1 MQLSFGGSKSSA
13 VTSIGGLKMPGTY
26 TIAKKKPASGLGSLP
41 AYNQSLTSA
50 YNKMKSIS
58 SAKPVVAPVV
68 KSASKKPVA
77 SKPVSVGGVK
87 VTTASKKP
95 VTSVGG
101 GGTVSGGGGG
111 VATVSGVGS
120 VGATG
125 VNNANA
131 LSLATKS
138 SNAYYTGAEAGF
150 AKTRDDA
157 IAEITKNYNQA
168 VADGKISIQD
178 ARDAFAE
185 SVKQFDS
192 QYYNDAQLTNTTA
205 FSRGLGN
212 SQQMA
217 GLMLGDASRRNTN
230 VNGSASERDKQ
241 INALNTRIAALTSQ
255 KNADVLLENKD
266 YNYNITQARAEANKM
281 LFDAQANMLGSGGG
295 SGGGGGGYSSGG
307 GGSRGGSSI
316 STKSSG
322 GSGGGSGALPD
333 AYKQYLTTKTNTAL
347 DQYNSRA
354 QNLGKKSVVQTKYV
368 NPIVNATH
376 NYAPQPGNN
385 PNLSAYDKW
394 KILKT
399 DFGL

>member
-1 MQLSFGGSKSSA
+1 MQLSFGGSKTGSG
-13 VTSIGGLKMPGTY
+13 TSVIRKPLGG
-26 TIAKKKPASGLGSLP
+26 LP

-50 YNKMKSIS
+50 YNKMKSIT
-58 SAKPVVAPVV
+58 SAKPVIRPIV
-68 KSASKKPVA
+68 KPTVKKPVVHKSS
-77 SKPVSVGGVK
+77 SKPVSVGGVR

-95 VTSVGG
+95 VVAT
-101 GGTVSGGGGG
+101 GGGGG
-111 VATVSGVGS
+111 VSVGGVGS

-125 VNNANA
+125 VNNASA

-185 SVKQFDS
+185 SVKQFDK
-192 QYYNDAQLTNTTA
+192 QYYNDSQLTNTTSFA
-205 FSRGLGN
+205 RGLGN

-230 VNGSASERDKQ
+230 VNDSASERDKQ

-281 LFDAQANMLGSGGG
+281 LFDAQAGMLGGGG
-295 SGGGGGGYSSGG
+295 SGGGGGYSSGG
-307 GGSRGGSSI
+307 GGSSRSGSSR
-316 STKSSG
+316 STKST
-322 GSGGGSGALPD
+322 GSSSGGSGALPN
-333 AYKQYLTTKTNTAL
+333 AYKNYLTTKTNTAL
-347 DQYNSRA
+347 DQYNTRA
-354 QNLGKKSVVQTKYV
+354 LNLGKRSVVQTKYV
-368 NPIVNATH
+368 NPIVAATH
-376 NYAPQPGNN
+376 NYAPAPGRNS
-385 PNLSAYDKW
+385 NLSAYDKW